1 MEITYGGLSLTR
13 WKIEDFHSVKQEME
27 MCVSYMRERK
37 EIFGG
42 RKNLVWQ
49 IDRVDEKET
58 WLVGPPQRVLNLL
71 NYAR

>member
-1 MEITYGGLSLTR
+1 MYHT
-13 WKIEDFHSVKQEME
+13 W
-27 MCVSYMRERK
+27 ERK
-37 EIFGG
+37 EILGG

-58 WLVGPPQRVLNLL
+58 WLVGAQQVLNLL

>member
-1 MEITYGGLSLTR
+1 
-13 WKIEDFHSVKQEME
+13 ME
-27 MCVSYMRERK
+27 MRVSYMRERK

-58 WLVGPPQRVLNLL
+58 WLAPQRVLNLL